1 VSHSEPV
8 NCEIITIGDEL
19 LLGQIMDTNSTY
31 LSQEMGKTG
40 IAVRFRTAAGDRM
53 DDMAQVFK
61 EGLKRCDFILCTGG
75 LGPTEDDL
83 TRQAVA
89 NVAGVELEFR
99 PELMAQIEK
108 IFAHTGYKMPENNR
122 RQAFIPKGSYPI
134 PNPVGTAPGFISE
147 IHGRPV
153 ICLPG
158 VPREL
163 GYLLKE
169 KVIPWIRTRYHLEDQ
184 VILYRVL
191 KVVGI
196 GESRVDSMIADL
208 IQKETNPA
216 IGLLSS
222 PGEIKI
228 RLTAQADNHQSAR
241 SMIRPLEDTIRGRLG
256 DKIYGVDEETLE
268 TVIHRMLLE
277 RSLSLAILE
286 TFTGGKAALS
296 LHKLPSRCVKRS
308 LVVPQEKELG
318 ESFFQGEAEV
328 ELQTARALADKMMK
342 DNSADVALV
351 SLGFPE
357 KRDKGYFLKAH
368 NVAKGDAFENAFS
381 WEMGGDMPLMQQRG
395 AVIALNTLRLGLL
408 KGNQET
414 VEK

>member
-268 TVIHRMLLE
+268 TVIHGMLLE
-277 RSLSLAILE
+277 RRLSLAILE

-308 LVVPQEKELG
+308 LVVPQGKELG

-351 SLGFPE
+351 SLGFP
-357 KRDKGYFLKAH
+357 D
-368 NVAKGDAFENAFS
+368 